1 MSLLVLDFCCLY
13 CMSHADVCRHHTLLF
28 IMCGSILSPNHNL
41 SSPEGRK
48 QVCFYLC
55 SPAAPSR
62 VAYGGKWHIR
72 KIIITSIDAC
82 LQKTNCC
89 PKYLTGISSFDPD
102 NKPTEV
108 GEGLAQGQKHR
119 WRWQWRQQRNGKYR
133 VPGGAEQV
141 VAERGLRSRT
151 WTEVL
156 APSLP
161 SRETLAR

>member
-1 MSLLVLDFCCLY
+1 
-13 CMSHADVCRHHTLLF
+13 MSHADVCRHHTLLF

-48 QVCFYLC
+48 QVYFYLC

-82 LQKTNCC
+82 LQRTNCC

-108 GEGLAQGQKHR
+108 GEGLAR
-119 WRWQWRQQRNGKYR
+119 
-133 VPGGAEQV
+133 GAETQV
-141 VAERGLRSRT
+141 EVAVAATAEWKILCARRGRAGGGRT
-151 WTEVL
+151 WASEQHL
-156 APSLP
+156 D
-161 SRETLAR
+161 